1 MAPGIHGVV
10 ETFCVLV
17 VSVLIS
23 WLLIMHHSFSRR
35 KLGEGNPGSLC
46 VMCYPHRYYI
56 IISKEKGLQNC
67 ERRYGKCEE
76 VLNKRRKAV
85 SPLFSENSQIKW
97 C

>member
-67 ERRYGKCEE
+67 ERRYGKCGE